1 MRTFAFILIFL
12 VPVLFF
18 SPVTAMSKGQPVT
31 ITGVV
36 TALELNVRNAPSRH
50 AAVAGI
56 IKKGDKVK
64 IYKITGGIGGW
75 LKVTC
80 NGVNGYIRNRPIY
93 IKLVKI
99 KRKKSG
105 SYGKNQLRNKSG
117 HNNVKQ
123 DKQKDRKL
131 DKKQKKP
138 ETIQDQIKIEAK
150 KLNEFTEKEI
160 KIIDGLNDIDQALSR
175 MRRQV
180 LSIRDEMDKLNR
192 EIDKASAAENKL
204 LSEIKR
210 NKTYAEA
217 RLKSFYKMKMIGVTE
232 LFTMPDSVFDFIVQ
246 QNYLKRIIE
255 SDMTT
260 IDTEIKERN
269 ALTFLSR
276 QLAEKKKEKH
286 ALGERIDDNIRIMKK
301 ESLRRK
307 AILKEIKSK
316 KNLGFAAIAS
326 LKQAA
331 QALDVRIK
339 AIKAVSSIQ
348 KGASFADF
356 RGNLEMPVKGKI
368 ISKFGTARN
377 SDSPSFTFQSGI
389 DIKANRGEPV
399 RSVFRGRIIFAQW
412 LKGYG
417 NIIIIDHG
425 DNYYT
430 LYAHVDEI
438 FKKKGSLIDRGD
450 VIATAGDTGSMKGTC
465 LHFEVRFHGKPV
477 NPVKWLKKGV

>member
-1 MRTFAFILIFL
+1 MLSFLKTVFEILMRTFAFILIFL
-12 VPVLFF
+12 MPVFFF
-18 SPVTAMSKGQPVT
+18 SRVPAMAEGQSVT

-36 TALELNVRNAPSRH
+36 TALKLNVRSSPSQH
-50 AAVAGI
+50 AAVSGI

-64 IYKITGGIGGW
+64 IYKLTGGIGGW
-75 LKVTC
+75 LEVSCK
-80 NGVNGYIRNRPIY
+80 GINGYIRNRPRY

-99 KRKKSG
+99 NRINSG
-105 SYGKNQLRNKSG
+105 SYGKT
-117 HNNVKQ
+117 
-123 DKQKDRKL
+123 
-131 DKKQKKP
+131 P
-138 ETIQDQIKIEAK
+138 ETIQDKIKIEAK
-150 KLNEFTEKEI
+150 KLNDFTEKEI
-160 KIIDGLNDIDQALSR
+160 KIIDGLNDIEKSLSR
-175 MRRQV
+175 MRKQV
-180 LSIRDEMDKLNR
+180 LSIREEMDQLNR
-192 EIDKASAAENKL
+192 EIDKASAEKKQL
-204 LSEIKR
+204 LSEITK

-217 RLKSFYKMKMIGVTE
+217 RLKSFYKMKMIGVTN

-255 SDMTT
+255 SDITT

-269 ALTFLSR
+269 ALILLSR

-286 ALGERIDDNIRIMKK
+286 DLGERIDDNIRIMKK
-301 ESLRRK
+301 ESQRRK

-316 KNLGFAAIAS
+316 KDLGFAAIAS

-331 QALDVRIK
+331 QALDNRIK
-339 AIKAVSSIQ
+339 AISKVPSIR
-348 KGASFADF
+348 KGTSFADF
-356 RGNLEMPVKGKI
+356 KGKLEMPVQGKI

-377 SDSPSFTFQSGI
+377 SDSPSFTFRSGI

>member
-1 MRTFAFILIFL
+1 MQTFAFILIFL
-12 VPVLFF
+12 LPFFPFSSVPVR
-18 SPVTAMSKGQPVT
+18 AEGQQVDV
-31 ITGVV
+31 TGVV
-36 TALELNVRNAPSRH
+36 TAFQLNVRSAPNRH
-50 AAVAGI
+50 APVLKI
-56 IKKGDKVK
+56 IKKGGKMK

-75 LKVTC
+75 LEVSCKDVRVH
-80 NGVNGYIRNRPIY
+80 GFVRNRPKY
-93 IKLVKI
+93 VKLVKI

-105 SYGKNQLRNKSG
+105 SYGK
-117 HNNVKQ
+117 KQ
-123 DKQKDRKL
+123 QKNRS
-131 DKKQKKP
+131 
-138 ETIQDQIKIEAK
+138 ETIEAKIKIEVK
-150 KLNEFTEKEI
+150 KLNEFTEKET
-160 KIIDGLNDIDQALSR
+160 KIIDGLNDIEERLSR
-175 MRRQV
+175 MRKQV
-180 LSIRDEMDKLNR
+180 LAIKDEMDKLNKK
-192 EIDKASAAENKL
+192 IDKAYAAEKQL
-204 LSEIKR
+204 LPEITK

-232 LFTMPDSVFDFIVQ
+232 LFTMPDSVFDFIVR

-260 IDTEIKERN
+260 IDMEIKEKN
-269 ALTFLSR
+269 ALILLAR
-276 QLAEKKKEKH
+276 QLAEQQKEKYV
-286 ALGERIDDNIRIMKK
+286 LGEQINDKIRIMKK
-301 ESLRRK
+301 EGQRRK

-316 KNLGFAAIAS
+316 KNLSFAAIAS

-331 QALDVRIK
+331 DALDIRIK
-339 AIKAVSSIQ
+339 SFRPGYSIE

-356 RGNLEMPVKGKI
+356 KGKLEMPVKGKI

-377 SDSPSFTFQSGI
+377 RNFPSFTFQSGI

-399 RSVFRGRIIFAQW
+399 HSVFNGRIIFAQW

-438 FKKKGSLIDRGD
+438 FKTKGSFIDRGD
-450 VIATAGDTGSMKGTC
+450 VIATAGDTGSMKGCC

-477 NPVKWLKKGV
+477 NPIKWLKKGV